1 MIKQLKKFSVNLIA
15 GANVATVAMMCLS
28 GYSDHLSPEK
38 YPTLFCLGIAFPVML
53 LANCAFLFF
62 WLIFKWQK
70 IWIPII
76 GYVLVFSPIRI
87 YFPLNF
93 SQSPPEDAIKII
105 SYNVCTYG
113 GNYKYE
119 NAFDTI
125 YSYLQKEKPD
135 IVCVQEDV
143 DSWRKYVLQKY
154 QQTFAYN
161 DTTVFVENSK
171 LYNAVG
177 IHTRYPILKKEKIL
191 YSSTANGSVA
201 YFLQVGKDTI
211 LVINNHLE
219 GTHLSAEDRAKY
231 KNLLRGRIGQD
242 TVREESKL
250 LLHKLETAAAIRA
263 PQSEA
268 VHQYVEDHRQYPII
282 VCGDFND
289 SPISYTRRVIAQGL
303 TDCYVETGKGLGLS
317 YNQKGFFFRIDHI
330 FCSEHF
336 EPYQCVVDDKID
348 YSDHNPIVCWLKLK
362 KND

>member
-242 TVREESKL
+242 TVREESKH
-250 LLHKLETAAAIRA
+250 LLHKLENAAVIRA